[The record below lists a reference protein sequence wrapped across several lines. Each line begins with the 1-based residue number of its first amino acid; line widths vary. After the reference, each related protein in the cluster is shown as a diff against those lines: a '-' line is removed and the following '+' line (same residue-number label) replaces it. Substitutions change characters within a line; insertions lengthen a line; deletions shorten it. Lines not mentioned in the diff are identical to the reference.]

1 MPQALSFV
9 ASAGHDC
16 LKRPGKASGNT
27 SWQDTTIIAKP
38 DKMLKI
44 FI

>member
-16 LKRPGKASGNT
+16 LKRPGKASVT